1 MLHMAVNFPT
11 NMNCNNKKTDEI
23 AVAAC
28 CESFSMETWRVTR
41 SERLFISV
49 VTVMCFITGKER
61 VAVLL
66 FHPSML

>member
-1 MLHMAVNFPT
+1 MLDLAVNVPT
-11 NMNCNNKKTDEI
+11 NMKKTDEI

-41 SERLFISV
+41 GERLFISV
-49 VTVMCFITGKER
+49 ATVMCFITGKER

-66 FHPSML
+66 IHPSML